1 MPGEDVPLVEFIFL
15 EFTHMPG
22 ESYRSQ
28 LRSLLF
34 VLVGRLL
41 SAN

>member
-34 VLVGRLL
+34 VLVGRVLC
-41 SAN
+41 AN